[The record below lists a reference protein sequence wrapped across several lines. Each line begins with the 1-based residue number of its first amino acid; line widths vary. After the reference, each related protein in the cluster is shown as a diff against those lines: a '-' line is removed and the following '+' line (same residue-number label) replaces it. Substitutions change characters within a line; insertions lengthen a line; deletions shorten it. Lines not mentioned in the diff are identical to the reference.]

1 MVTTDYIDD
10 LLIIFFFFLRKDL
23 LIIWLLFFLLFL
35 GAYHEYRKTMVKVN
49 IKKKKRNIML
59 LVGKKI
65 ISNEFKLK
73 PKKPYH
79 LRSFCYQNI
88 VKITLLR

>member
-1 MVTTDYIDD
+1 
-10 LLIIFFFFLRKDL
+10 
-23 LIIWLLFFLLFL
+23 
-35 GAYHEYRKTMVKVN
+35 
-49 IKKKKRNIML
+49 ML

-73 PKKPYH
+73 LKKPYH

>member
-1 MVTTDYIDD
+1 
-10 LLIIFFFFLRKDL
+10 
-23 LIIWLLFFLLFL
+23 
-35 GAYHEYRKTMVKVN
+35 MVKVN
-49 IKKKKRNIML
+49 IKKKRKRNIML